1 MTRWSHRPQR
11 GHRST
16 PRRSRQ
22 SSCCR
27 VWRPSEWPS
36 QVRRRSTPAAAR
48 WMLLRFCFR
57 HRNNLGFNA
66 FRSYVRYRG
75 DTHRIRRG
83 ALRRCRQRV
92 NTLRGDPFAVAP
104 STGPAG
110 ACPSAFNAG
119 SSVASEPP
127 GTIASAAASGAT
139 VVVPVPNSH
148 ANGFN
153 TKSRTGAGWRIQ
165 GQLDSGRDVR
175 RGAGGRRRHR
185 GGTLLRRHGRKCPDQ
200 HTQRIRHRPSKRRQL
215 HDTNL
220 GPDSVRLDR
229 RHRKTAHQDARRRD
243 SATGCERVS
252 WDLPPDQRT

>member
-92 NTLRGDPFAVAP
+92 NTLRGDPLRRRTVDRPGRGLPERVQRRFIRRLRTAGDDRIGSCQRGDRRGSGSEQPRERVQHEIEDRSWLANP
-104 STGPAG
+104 GPAG
-110 ACPSAFNAG
+110 QWPGRPPGCRWPPAPPG
-119 SSVASEPP
+119 RHSVAQTRPEVSRSTHPADSPPAQQETSTARHEP
-127 GTIASAAASGAT
+127 
-139 VVVPVPNSH
+139 
-148 ANGFN
+148 
-153 TKSRTGAGWRIQ
+153 RTGFGSPRSTAPQNRTPG
-165 GQLDSGRDVR
+165 
-175 RGAGGRRRHR
+175 
-185 GGTLLRRHGRKCPDQ
+185 CPPSR
-200 HTQRIRHRPSKRRQL
+200 QR
-215 HDTNL
+215 N
-220 GPDSVRLDR
+220 RL
-229 RHRKTAHQDARRRD
+229 
-243 SATGCERVS
+243 
-252 WDLPPDQRT
+252 